1 MTEDEAIAVV
11 RRERAQ
17 LDIDPDMEVA
27 SAEQAIVEYM
37 KDRTRPGVVEDR
49 VAWIVELSS
58 NEGFVLVHVDDQTGE
73 ILEVLRT
80 A

>member
-1 MTEDEAIAVV
+1 MTEQQAISLVEL
-11 RRERAQ
+11 ERDN
-17 LDIDPDMEVA
+17 LDIDPLMEPA
-27 SAEQAIVEYM
+27 SAERAIVQYM
-37 KDRTRPGVVEDR
+37 SDRSRPGHIEDR

-58 NEGFVLVHVDDQTGE
+58 AAGFALVHVDDSTGQ